1 MLIVLLAAV
10 AAPLLGEL
18 TSRFGCSVVVLELLL
33 GVAIGPHGLGW
44 ATPTGAVPYLAQFGM
59 GFLFF
64 LAGTEID
71 LLAIRDK
78 LRSALVAWLLGFG
91 VAALAALWMQTMGLA
106 QAWHVV
112 AIAIAT
118 TGLGILIP
126 MMRDHGLLQRP
137 IGPYILAAG
146 TLGEIGPIVAMS
158 IMLSRRHTAPVQTA
172 FTMLFLALVVIVGW
186 AAVQGRTPAVVRV
199 LSRTLHQ
206 SSQLPI
212 RIVVLLLV
220 ALAVL
225 ADAFGLD
232 LALGAM
238 AAGMI
243 VGMAARQSADSH
255 VLHLKL
261 DAVGYGFLVPVFFIT
276 SGMKLDIAAL
286 FSGTAG

>member
-1 MLIVLLAAV
+1 MQ
-10 AAPLLGEL
+10 
-18 TSRFGCSVVVLELLL
+18 SV
-33 GVAIGPHGLGW
+33 GL
-44 ATPTGAVPYLAQFGM
+44 V
-59 GFLFF
+59 
-64 LAGTEID
+64 
-71 LLAIRDK
+71 
-78 LRSALVAWLLGFG
+78 
-91 VAALAALWMQTMGLA
+91 

-118 TGLGILIP
+118 TALGILIP
-126 MMRDHGLLQRP
+126 IMRDHGLLQRP

-146 TLGEIGPIVAMS
+146 TFGEIGPIVAMS
-158 IMLSRRHTAPVQTA
+158 LMLSRRHTAPVQTA
-172 FTMLFLALVVIVGW
+172 FTVLFLALVVIVGW
-186 AAVQGRTPAVVRV
+186 AAVRGRTPAVVRV
-199 LSRTLHQ
+199 LSRTLKQ

-220 ALAVL
+220 GLAVL

-238 AAGMI
+238 AAGLI
-243 VGMAARQSADSH
+243 VGMAVRHCADSH

-286 FSGTAG
+286 FSGTARIMLAGAFLVAIMVSRLPLIGLNLRALGLRQSCTLGLFSATTLSLVVALTEIAVSHGLMTPAESAPLIGASMLTVVVLPALGLRLAGSGP